1 MASKAHNKTQVTEDS
16 VEAFLSSIVDPQMQQ
31 DSRTV
36 AAIMAKATKQS
47 GKMWGKAMVGYG
59 QYHYVYESGREGDW
73 FVTGF
78 APRKGNL
85 TLYIM
90 DGFPKY
96 QDLLDK
102 LGKHTTGKSCLYIKR
117 LSDVDLKI
125 LEQLITASVKHV
137 GRSRS

>member
-1 MASKAHNKTQVTEDS
+1 
-16 VEAFLSSIVDPQMQQ
+16 
-31 DSRTV
+31 
-36 AAIMAKATKQS
+36 
-47 GKMWGKAMVGYG
+47 MWGPSMVGFG

-78 APRKGNL
+78 APRAANL

-96 QDLLDK
+96 AELLAK
-102 LGKHTTGKSCLYIKR
+102 LGKHTMGKSCLYIKR
-117 LSDVDLKI
+117 LSDIDLKV

-137 GRSRS
+137 GKK

>member
-1 MASKAHNKTQVTEDS
+1 MMATKAANKTTVTDGS
-16 VEAFLSSIVDPQMQQ
+16 VEAFLAGIADPQKQQ
-31 DSRTV
+31 DCRTV
-36 AAIMAKATKQS
+36 AAIMAKATS
-47 GKMWGKAMVGYG
+47 EEPRMWGPSMVGFG

-78 APRKGNL
+78 APRAANL

-96 QDLLDK
+96 AELLAK

-117 LSDVDLKI
+117 LSDIDLKV

-137 GRSRS
+137 GKK

>member
-1 MASKAHNKTQVTEDS
+1 MAGKTANKTSMTDGS
-16 VEAFLSSIVDPQMQQ
+16 VEAFLAGIADPQKQQ
-31 DSRTV
+31 DCRTV
-36 AAIMAKATKQS
+36 AAIMAKATS
-47 GKMWGKAMVGYG
+47 EEPRMWGPSMVGFG

-78 APRKGNL
+78 APRAANL

-96 QDLLDK
+96 AELLAK

-117 LSDVDLKI
+117 LSDIDLKV

-137 GRSRS
+137 GKK

>member
-1 MASKAHNKTQVTEDS
+1 MAAKAANKTSMTDGS
-16 VEAFLSSIVDPQMQQ
+16 VEAFLAGIADPQKQQ
-31 DSRTV
+31 DCRTV
-36 AAIMAKATKQS
+36 AAIMAKATS
-47 GKMWGKAMVGYG
+47 EEPRMWGPSMVGFG

-78 APRKGNL
+78 APRAANL

-96 QDLLDK
+96 AELLAK

-117 LSDVDLKI
+117 LSDIDLKV

-137 GRSRS
+137 GKK

>member
-1 MASKAHNKTQVTEDS
+1 MAAKAANKTTVTDGS
-16 VEAFLSSIVDPQMQQ
+16 VEAFLAGIADPQKQQ
-31 DSRTV
+31 DCRTV
-36 AAIMAKATKQS
+36 AAIMAKATS
-47 GKMWGKAMVGYG
+47 EGPRMWGPSMVGFG

-78 APRKGNL
+78 APRAANL

-96 QDLLDK
+96 AELLAK

-117 LSDVDLKI
+117 LSDIDLKV

-137 GRSRS
+137 GKK